1 MNTVPL
7 RSRLWRWF
15 HQLASPPYMYRLAG
29 RAAPWL
35 AGSACI
41 LLTVGAYGGLVL
53 SPPDYLQGD
62 AFRIIYVHVPSAYI
76 SMFAYVVMAGAA
88 AIGYIWRIKLA
99 HGLAVSVA
107 PLGAWFTALALIT
120 GGIWGRPTWGTY
132 WEWGDARLMFE
143 LLLLFLYIGYMVLR
157 MSFDDREKADRVSA
171 LLAVVGVVNVP
182 IVHYSVQW
190 WTTLHQG
197 PTLIR
202 PGGPSITLDMLVP
215 LLIMIAGFTLFFAWL
230 LCKRVQGE
238 ILRRQNRARWVRRLA
253 TEGAA

>member
-35 AGSACI
+35 AGSAGI
-41 LLTVGAYGGLVL
+41 LLTAGAYGGLVL

-76 SMFAYVVMAGAA
+76 SMLAYVVMAGAA

-197 PTLIR
+197 RTLIR

>member
-15 HQLASPPYMYRLAG
+15 HQLASPPYMYRFAG
-29 RAAPWL
+29 RAAPWV

-41 LLTVGAYGGLVL
+41 LLTAGAYGGLVL

-76 SMFAYVVMAGAA
+76 SMLAYVVMAGAA